1 MHQNQQKQ
9 SRQPAHRQLKE
20 GLREHDLRE
29 TILKEISVDLF
40 DPKAGNEEDV
50 IVVAL
55 ECVDENPAKDLEEF
69 IRTGPIDTID
79 SDVSP
84 GPNEDGHYMDF
95 AEFERN
101 NQFPVNFVKLLNDIK
116 HVVKN
121 NEWKF
126 KSYPNKNLVD
136 LTPESLLQEVV
147 TDPVE
152 YQTAR
157 EMHNSQNAA
166 ESFLTKDL
174 SRSHYISEGKLFIST
189 GQGRYVSYL
198 IDSVDTEAN
207 IYEAKQLR
215 NKPIRFDN
223 ARVLRLQKMFGPSYN
238 VNNVDEYIV
247 VTNSHGNAMALKPVA
262 TAQAG

>member
-1 MHQNQQKQ
+1 
-9 SRQPAHRQLKE
+9 
-20 GLREHDLRE
+20 
-29 TILKEISVDLF
+29 
-40 DPKAGNEEDV
+40 
-50 IVVAL
+50 
-55 ECVDENPAKDLEEF
+55 
-69 IRTGPIDTID
+69 
-79 SDVSP
+79 
-84 GPNEDGHYMDF
+84 
-95 AEFERN
+95 
-101 NQFPVNFVKLLNDIK
+101 
-116 HVVKN
+116 
-121 NEWKF
+121 
-126 KSYPNKNLVD
+126 
-136 LTPESLLQEVV
+136 
-147 TDPVE
+147 
-152 YQTAR
+152 
-157 EMHNSQNAA
+157 MHNSQNAA